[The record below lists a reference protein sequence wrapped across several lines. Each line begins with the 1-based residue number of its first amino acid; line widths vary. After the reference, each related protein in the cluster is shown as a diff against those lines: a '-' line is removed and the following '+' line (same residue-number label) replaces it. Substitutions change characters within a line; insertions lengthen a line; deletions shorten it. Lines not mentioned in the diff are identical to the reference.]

1 MEKYS
6 SVTDE
11 ELASIIGKTNDTV
24 LFGVLY
30 DRYEHLV
37 YNKCY
42 GFVRSIDE
50 AKDLTQDVF
59 LHVFIK
65 ISTFNGKSKFSTWL
79 YSVTYNFCVN
89 YLSRDKERKISSHSS
104 QVEAQYDLAIEVND
118 FSLYQMQVNK
128 LEKALTLIPPEDR
141 MILQMKYQDDVPIKE
156 LQEVLELSESAVKMR
171 LSRAKVK
178 IAEVY
183 NKLEI

>member
-1 MEKYS
+1 MEKYDN
-6 SVTDE
+6 VTDE
-11 ELASIIGKTNDTV
+11 ELASKIGKTNDTV

-42 GFVRSIDE
+42 GFVRSVDE

-59 LHVFIK
+59 LHVFVK
-65 ISTFNGKSKFSTWL
+65 VSSFNGKSKFSTWL

-89 YLSRDKERKISSHSS
+89 YLSRDKERQMSSHSN
-104 QVEAQYDLAIEVND
+104 QIEEQYDLAIEVND
-118 FSLYQMQVNK
+118 FSLSQMQVNK

-156 LQEVLELSESAVKMR
+156 LREVLELSESAVKMR
-171 LSRAKVK
+171 LSRAKAK

-183 NKLEI
+183 NNLDM